1 MICRVTD
8 KPDGRFDVLVSMPT
22 GRFFRRTGFLT
33 RAEADAGIEELR
45 LIVAAIGKTLQAA

>member
-8 KPDGRFDVLVSMPT
+8 RPDGRFDVLVSMPT